1 MTVQLLAFTRVRF
14 LVIYLFTQIHQNK
27 IKQKLKHQ
35 SWTGEANRRKRAQ
48 EKAQETDI
56 HAETIISTL
65 GILRGRYYN
74 AFRVVL
80 TA

>member
-48 EKAQETDI
+48 EKAQE
-56 HAETIISTL
+56 
-65 GILRGRYYN
+65 
-74 AFRVVL
+74 
-80 TA
+80 